1 MNDGNMVTT
10 EQHIEIIHRFYQVE
24 KASFEEMTAY
34 LLTEYLATYM
44 PVRMVFFGA
53 PADNSEYIAQFN
65 YLRKTVKK
73 FFGDKQPIVSYVA
86 QPVDTGGM
94 AMEIHELVL
103 TGQDMVT
110 YQKCADIPY
119 IVVERKG
126 YKRLFLGGVTGDVL
140 HQNIREQSDDVFSRI
155 RQVLDTEQI
164 PVSSIVRQWNYI
176 EKITNYDNVGHQHY
190 QDFNDARSLFYTNV
204 EWETGY
210 PAATGIGTQCGGI
223 MVDMDVLL
231 CKDETILLTGVDNP
245 LQVAAHAYSQQVL
258 LGETILQAKTTPK
271 FERAKA
277 IWKDGHGFIYIS
289 GTAAIRGEQSLEGVG
304 IEEQTLITLENIDY
318 LVSNENLQRAGI
330 PVTKRESLPIFVY
343 M

>member
-1 MNDGNMVTT
+1 MVTT

-140 HQNIREQSDDVFSRI
+140 HQNIREQSDDVLSRI

-176 EKITNYDNVGHQHY
+176 EKITDYDNVGHQHY

-210 PAATGIGTQCGGI
+210 PAATGIGTRCGGI
-223 MVDMDVLL
+223 MVDMM
-231 CKDETILLTGVDNP
+231 
-245 LQVAAHAYSQQVL
+245 
-258 LGETILQAKTTPK
+258 
-271 FERAKA
+271 
-277 IWKDGHGFIYIS
+277 
-289 GTAAIRGEQSLEGVG
+289 
-304 IEEQTLITLENIDY
+304 
-318 LVSNENLQRAGI
+318 QR
-330 PVTKRESLPIFVY
+330 FC
-343 M
+343 

>member
-10 EQHIEIIHRFYQVE
+10 EQHIEVIHRFYQVE

-53 PADNSEYIAQFN
+53 PADNSEYIAQFD

-126 YKRLFLGGVTGDVL
+126 YKRLFWEELPEMCY
-140 HQNIREQSDDVFSRI
+140 IRIFVSNRMMFLVVSDRYLILSR
-155 RQVLDTEQI
+155 
-164 PVSSIVRQWNYI
+164 Y
-176 EKITNYDNVGHQHY
+176 
-190 QDFNDARSLFYTNV
+190 LFLRLYVN
-204 EWETGY
+204 
-210 PAATGIGTQCGGI
+210 GII
-223 MVDMDVLL
+223 L
-231 CKDETILLTGVDNP
+231 KKLLTMIMWDISIIRILMMPVLCFIQMWNGKQAILP
-245 LQVAAHAYSQQVL
+245 LQVSE
-258 LGETILQAKTTPK
+258 LGA
-271 FERAKA
+271 
-277 IWKDGHGFIYIS
+277 
-289 GTAAIRGEQSLEGVG
+289 GELW
-304 IEEQTLITLENIDY
+304 
-318 LVSNENLQRAGI
+318 
-330 PVTKRESLPIFVY
+330 
-343 M
+343 

>member
-1 MNDGNMVTT
+1 MV
-10 EQHIEIIHRFYQVE
+10 I
-24 KASFEEMTAY
+24 
-34 LLTEYLATYM
+34 
-44 PVRMVFFGA
+44 
-53 PADNSEYIAQFN
+53 
-65 YLRKTVKK
+65 
-73 FFGDKQPIVSYVA
+73 
-86 QPVDTGGM
+86 
-94 AMEIHELVL
+94 
-103 TGQDMVT
+103 

-223 MVDMDVLL
+223 MVA
-231 CKDETILLTGVDNP
+231 
-245 LQVAAHAYSQQVL
+245 LQ
-258 LGETILQAKTTPK
+258 G
-271 FERAKA
+271 
-277 IWKDGHGFIYIS
+277 
-289 GTAAIRGEQSLEGVG
+289 
-304 IEEQTLITLENIDY
+304 
-318 LVSNENLQRAGI
+318 
-330 PVTKRESLPIFVY
+330 
-343 M
+343 

>member
-164 PVSSIVRQWNYI
+164 PVSSVVRQWNYI
-176 EKITNYDNVGHQHY
+176 EK
-190 QDFNDARSLFYTNV
+190 
-204 EWETGY
+204 
-210 PAATGIGTQCGGI
+210 
-223 MVDMDVLL
+223 
-231 CKDETILLTGVDNP
+231 LLTMIMWDISIIRILMMPVLCFIQMWNGKQAILP
-245 LQVAAHAYSQQVL
+245 LQVSE
-258 LGETILQAKTTPK
+258 LGA
-271 FERAKA
+271 
-277 IWKDGHGFIYIS
+277 
-289 GTAAIRGEQSLEGVG
+289 GELW
-304 IEEQTLITLENIDY
+304 
-318 LVSNENLQRAGI
+318 
-330 PVTKRESLPIFVY
+330 
-343 M
+343 

>member
-126 YKRLFLGGVTGDVL
+126 YKRRCVTS
-140 HQNIREQSDDVFSRI
+140 E
-155 RQVLDTEQI
+155 
-164 PVSSIVRQWNYI
+164 
-176 EKITNYDNVGHQHY
+176 
-190 QDFNDARSLFYTNV
+190 
-204 EWETGY
+204 
-210 PAATGIGTQCGGI
+210 
-223 MVDMDVLL
+223 
-231 CKDETILLTGVDNP
+231 
-245 LQVAAHAYSQQVL
+245 YS
-258 LGETILQAKTTPK
+258 
-271 FERAKA
+271 
-277 IWKDGHGFIYIS
+277 
-289 GTAAIRGEQSLEGVG
+289 
-304 IEEQTLITLENIDY
+304 
-318 LVSNENLQRAGI
+318 
-330 PVTKRESLPIFVY
+330 
-343 M
+343 

>member
-103 TGQDMVT
+103 TGQDMVI

-176 EKITNYDNVGHQHY
+176 EK
-190 QDFNDARSLFYTNV
+190 
-204 EWETGY
+204 
-210 PAATGIGTQCGGI
+210 
-223 MVDMDVLL
+223 
-231 CKDETILLTGVDNP
+231 LLTMIMWDISIIRILMMPVLCFIQMWNGKQAILP
-245 LQVAAHAYSQQVL
+245 LQVSELSA
-258 LGETILQAKTTPK
+258 GEL
-271 FERAKA
+271 
-277 IWKDGHGFIYIS
+277 W
-289 GTAAIRGEQSLEGVG
+289 
-304 IEEQTLITLENIDY
+304 
-318 LVSNENLQRAGI
+318 
-330 PVTKRESLPIFVY
+330 
-343 M
+343 